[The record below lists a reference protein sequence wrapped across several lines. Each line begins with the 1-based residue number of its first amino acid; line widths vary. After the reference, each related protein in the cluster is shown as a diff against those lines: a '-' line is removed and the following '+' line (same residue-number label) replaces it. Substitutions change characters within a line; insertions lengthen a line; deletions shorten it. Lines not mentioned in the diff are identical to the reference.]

1 MAFLSPDAEEDDCGG
16 DTDDEVFA
24 KGTVKFILVVFVF
37 DGGGEDEIILSF
49 TTDNIIAVPTA
60 RRSGDE
66 NTQTSSVRLACTSIS
81 LIFRHV
87 DAAI

>member
-1 MAFLSPDAEEDDCGG
+1 MTALSPAEEDDCG
-16 DTDDEVFA
+16 DDDDDGEVFA
-24 KGTVKFILVVFVF
+24 KGTEKFILVAFVF
-37 DGGGEDEIILSF
+37 DDGGDDEIEFSF

-66 NTQTSSVRLACTSIS
+66 NTQTSSVRLASTSIS

-87 DAAI
+87 DAAN